1 MEWIEKAFRAKAA
14 LNGSFYVKCWVFFY
28 GFSHNFFVLSPF
40 WAHELSNRRASC
52 ALSNDNK
59 MVNQFSTNL
68 SHGSGQTWSNLVK
81 LVKTLLSSKHG
92 LRLMDF
98 NTFVYFQLVLAL
110 IGPPRFACRIPGK
123 ILRVKME
130 L

>member
-1 MEWIEKAFRAKAA
+1 
-14 LNGSFYVKCWVFFY
+14 
-28 GFSHNFFVLSPF
+28 
-40 WAHELSNRRASC
+40 
-52 ALSNDNK
+52 
-59 MVNQFSTNL
+59 MVNQFSKNL

-98 NTFVYFQLVLAL
+98 NTFVYFQPVLAL
-110 IGPPRFACRIPGK
+110 IGPPRFACWILEK